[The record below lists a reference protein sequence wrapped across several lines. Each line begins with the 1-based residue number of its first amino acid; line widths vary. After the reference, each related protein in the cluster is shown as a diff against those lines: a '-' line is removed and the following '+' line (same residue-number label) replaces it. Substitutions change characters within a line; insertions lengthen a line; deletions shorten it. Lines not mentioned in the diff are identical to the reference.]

1 MALTYEQIIEEN
13 TNEKMDPVLFKGY
26 EKFEELRKNLKG
38 IFEKIHE
45 MKNYEINIDYYEK
58 ALQKIEEDFDLED
71 GMLQASELLSDSFR
85 RQHSGMSLDFEVN
98 SLHSCNDALQ
108 RLTDDFNNNISPIYN
123 VYHLFT
129 AIDKD
134 LADYNNFNIEASSRI
149 IDNIIELVD
158 QINSFN
164 TAGRVEVTK
173 LVEKAYKTIYD
184 GLLYETIF
192 GKHKVL
198 NHIKEVNLD
207 VNREY
212 LGEIIRNE
220 TKELIQCGK
229 ITSDEVSSEY
239 INNISEG
246 PGYDFLSANF
256 INKLS
261 NIRFGS
267 LVARYKDVKQKERN
281 SIELEYQK
289 LQEDRKALKILRTVQ
304 KLAICKLFL
313 GKAALRVKACSY
325 LLVPFIAVGA
335 GGIVGKMVSDNIT
348 EYATTTRKYDFETNT
363 EIGIPKVEYDDR
375 ETSYVASVDVY
386 EPWQKKPGGGYI
398 RNVTSY
404 EFEATAIEGKYHLTK
419 DDIQNNLRELYT
431 VSEVKNTLDLG
442 DSMTETS
449 IIVTETFQ
457 DKNDSRISTKYIGPF
472 AVGSGV
478 VALVV
483 EVLAFSLGII
493 NLRRLKRRSQIQIDG
508 LDGELFD
515 AIKDYERVKKEL
527 SGLDTTE
534 SNLQERANEFEK
546 NYGIKINVKQMKKSR

>member
-1 MALTYEQIIEEN
+1 MALTNEQIDEESIN
-13 TNEKMDPVLFKGY
+13 GKIDPALFEGY

-71 GMLQASELLSDSFR
+71 GILQSHEILSDAVR
-85 RQHSGMSLDFEVN
+85 RKYSGWALDFEVN
-98 SLHSCNDALQ
+98 SLRSCNDALQ
-108 RLTDDFNNNISPIYN
+108 ELTNDFNNNITPIYN

-129 AIDKD
+129 TIDKE
-134 LADYNNFNIEASSRI
+134 LVDYNNFNIEASSKI
-149 IDNIIELVD
+149 IDKLIELVD

-184 GLLYETIF
+184 GLLYEAVF

-239 INNISEG
+239 LNNISEG

-267 LVARYKDVKQKERN
+267 LVARYNDVQQKEKN

-289 LQEDRKALKILRTVQ
+289 LQEDRKALKVLRTVQ
-304 KLAICKLFL
+304 KLAIYKLNL

-335 GGIVGKMVSDNIT
+335 GGIVGKMLSDNIT
-348 EYATTTRKYDFETNT
+348 EYATTTRKYDFETDT

-386 EPWQKKPGGGYI
+386 EPWQEKPGGGYI

-419 DDIQNNLRELYT
+419 DDIQKNLREIYT
-431 VSEVKNTLDLG
+431 VSEVKNKLELG

-449 IIVTETFQ
+449 IIITETFQ

-472 AVGSGV
+472 AIGSGV
-478 VALVV
+478 IALVV
-483 EVLAFSLGII
+483 EALAFHLGII
-493 NLRRLKRRSQIQIDG
+493 RSFKRKNQIQIDG

-546 NYGIKINVKQMKKSR
+546 NYGIKINVKQMKRSR